1 MLDFSQASLD
11 SHVTSYC
18 KWGGG
23 WGRPRRKAETKGKQE
38 QQLSKPSKVQCFL
51 LGNETESIFL
61 LRLSS
66 FPTERER
73 KLKAHADLARPL
85 NVTQHL
91 IDYKETT
98 MGTDGAHKAD
108 AELKSKERGTILLLT
123 IRHQGGRA
131 DDMAVQMTKKS
142 FTRETSDWT
151 ASGWHGRTPQGRFHA
166 TGNATHS
173 GFPGVWNRHTR
184 LSQKE
189 ISKKSE
195 VVKATEYQK
204 ASYTGKAF

>member
-1 MLDFSQASLD
+1 MLDFSQASLE

-23 WGRPRRKAETKGKQE
+23 WGRPRRKAEKKGKQG
-38 QQLSKPSKVQCFL
+38 QPLSKPSKVRWFL
-51 LGNETESIFL
+51 LGNETEFILL

-91 IDYKETT
+91 IYYKETT

-108 AELKSKERGTILLLT
+108 AELESKERGTILLLT
-123 IRHQGGRA
+123 IRHQGGSA
-131 DDMAVQMTKKS
+131 DDVEKKS
-142 FTRETSDWT
+142 FTRETGNWT
-151 ASGWHGRTPQGRFHA
+151 TSGWHGWTLQGRFHA

-173 GFPGVWNRHTR
+173 GFPGVWNGHTR